1 MQLGETPGAVSL
13 YLVCEGLGKDL
24 GITAQGQ
31 MIYLEVGKEFSLQI
45 SDMKIG
51 RLKVPASWALSWISS
66 RLPEGMEA
74 QEDTVVIGSQLL
86 RIPLGDLQA
95 SLSLDGF
102 RTEQGRAYVRVSG
115 AVEALQEYLQK
126 KIGESG
132 LGDLLSGFG
141 ISLP

>member
-31 MIYLEVGKEFSLQI
+31 MIYLEAGKEFSLQI
-45 SDMKIG
+45 SDMKVG

-126 KIGESG
+126 KSG
-132 LGDLLSGFG
+132 RADWE
-141 ISLP
+141 I

>member
-1 MQLGETPGAVSL
+1 
-13 YLVCEGLGKDL
+13 
-24 GITAQGQ
+24 
-31 MIYLEVGKEFSLQI
+31 
-45 SDMKIG
+45 
-51 RLKVPASWALSWISS
+51 
-66 RLPEGMEA
+66 MEA

-95 SLSLDGF
+95 SLSLDDF